1 MGVCSPTVESNI
13 QASAVVND
21 SIIAGAL
28 GVAVILIAFV
38 ISAPVIIY
46 VVVKKRRWNTVC
58 KPGSEDVKRPWPK
71 PFERELKRKK
81 DKDPLVLVIYSPDSS
96 EEDRHRILQYLVKD
110 LGEYCRVEC
119 HDCFNIRQ
127 SAPEWLQTKVR
138 EASVVLCVC
147 NPQFQR
153 EWDQK
158 ETSPFPL
165 IFSLEQ
171 LVHGILNKSNPLS
184 KKFATVLL
192 RESEHECIPDYLH
205 STRKF
210 LVDEVEVIAE
220 FVQGVSKYENP
231 GMSWLYWCWTVC
243 PHHIKLSFLYG
254 NFQHSIFY
262 GFTNIVPRRRAS
274 TLHAVRMQ
282 KRAALL
288 IVLFLS
294 PLVITSTASD
304 DLRGVCAEGEC
315 TELPAR
321 VTCRGAHIDDSYV
334 SCVNKTATPTSCII
348 YTAKSW
354 CQTGGRCMQLQ

>member
-1 MGVCSPTVESNI
+1 MDVCSPTAESNVR
-13 QASAVVND
+13 APALNGSV
-21 SIIAGAL
+21 IAGTL
-28 GVAVILIAFV
+28 GVAMAVILIAFV

-46 VVVKKRRWNTVC
+46 VVVKKCRWNAVC
-58 KPGSEDVKRPWPK
+58 QPGSEDDMRPWPK
-71 PFERELKRKK
+71 PFERELKGKK

-96 EEDRHRILQYLVKD
+96 EEDKHCILQYLVNK
-110 LGEYCRVEC
+110 LGKYCRVEC

-127 SAPEWLQTKVR
+127 SAPEWLQMKVR

-231 GMSWLYWCWTVC
+231 GQS
-243 PHHIKLSFLYG
+243 
-254 NFQHSIFY
+254 
-262 GFTNIVPRRRAS
+262 
-274 TLHAVRMQ
+274 
-282 KRAALL
+282 
-288 IVLFLS
+288 
-294 PLVITSTASD
+294 
-304 DLRGVCAEGEC
+304 
-315 TELPAR
+315 
-321 VTCRGAHIDDSYV
+321 
-334 SCVNKTATPTSCII
+334 
-348 YTAKSW
+348 
-354 CQTGGRCMQLQ
+354 